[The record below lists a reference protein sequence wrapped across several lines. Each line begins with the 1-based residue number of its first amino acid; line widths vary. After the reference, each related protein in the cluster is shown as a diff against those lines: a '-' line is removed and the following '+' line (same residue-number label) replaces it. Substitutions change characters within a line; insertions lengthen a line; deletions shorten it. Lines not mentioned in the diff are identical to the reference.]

1 MNVDIRNAVLKA
13 ALVAAAEPGPD
24 SANRI
29 YQHHF
34 EASIQEVIAGKRVMR
49 QSLFACEPPVLPEAN
64 LVAGATAFHASP
76 LVAYALAG
84 PRCSWRSSRS
94 QWPWSS
100 KFTSS

>member
-13 ALVAAAEPGPD
+13 SLVAAAEPGPD

-49 QSLFACEPPVLPEAN
+49 QSLFACEPPVLPEAK
-64 LVAGATAFHASP
+64 LVAGATAFHASTI
-76 LVAYALAG
+76 VAYALAQ
-84 PRCSWRSSRS
+84 PRCSCLSSRS
-94 QWPWSS
+94 LTPWPCT
-100 KFTSS
+100 F